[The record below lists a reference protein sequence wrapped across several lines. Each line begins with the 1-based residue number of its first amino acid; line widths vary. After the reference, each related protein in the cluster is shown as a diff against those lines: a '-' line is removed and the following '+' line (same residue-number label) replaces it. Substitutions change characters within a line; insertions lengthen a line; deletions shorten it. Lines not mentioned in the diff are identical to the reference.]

1 MCDQNFTVNQ
11 YYIVIILITCT
22 QILKEDDTF
31 WPQPDKVGRQVSRFS
46 TF

>member
-1 MCDQNFTVNQ
+1 MVTVCQASWHNCF
-11 YYIVIILITCT
+11 TCT

-31 WPQPDKVGRQVSRFS
+31 WPQPDKVGRQVSGMS